1 MGNFP
6 GRKLSCVCGMLRS
19 LYLALLLPAVT
30 HAFFPGTAHSGVA
43 VQRSIVGMRAAPA
56 VASERWQDP
65 IFNDALPDPVFDDEY
80 TYKGASKLGFVSFA
94 EAINGR
100 AAMLGF
106 TICFLQELIFGKGVL
121 EQYGLPY
128 DPGAVLSG

>member
-1 MGNFP
+1 MGIED
-6 GRKLSCVCGMLRS
+6 LAWVSAMLRS
-19 LYLALLLPAVT
+19 LYLALLLPAAA
-30 HAFFPGTAHSGVA
+30 HAFSPGAARSGVA
-43 VQRSIVGMRAAPA
+43 VQRIPAGMRVAPA
-56 VASERWQDP
+56 VANERWPDP

-94 EAINGR
+94 EAMNGR
-100 AAMLGF
+100 AAMVGF